1 VGDYGWEYRRRRP
14 EGTVLYEAVR
24 DNLATLLEEASE
36 VGRGLPRYVERD
48 FTRYLECGVLAHGFA
63 RVRCES
69 CKDELLVAFSCKGRG
84 VCPSC
89 NAKRAH
95 VSAVHLVERVL
106 PHVPYRQWTLSFPH
120 RVRWVL
126 LKDVGLLSEVLTV
139 FLRALFALQRRRA
152 RRQGLCGGQVGAV
165 SFVQFFG
172 SALQVTPHFHSLVP
186 DGVFVPQES
195 GVRFEALPPPTQA
208 EVERLLRAVRQR
220 VLRLLEKRGAVPA
233 QGPEDAQQ
241 AYQAHSLQQRLRWL
255 ELDVPL
261 PPSKQPR
268 CSFLEGFSLHAHT
281 HLHANDRQGLERL
294 CRYGARG
301 ALALERLS
309 RAEDGR
315 IAWRMKRPL
324 PDGTTHLF
332 FTGLEL
338 LRRVASLVPPPRSN
352 LTRFHGVFAPG
363 AKLRPFLLPQAVAE
377 PKPEK
382 ASEPP
387 EAATRLE
394 PPQERTPRLDWAGL
408 LRRSFAL
415 DVFACGRCGGR
426 RRVLAY
432 LTAPGGVR
440 AILEHLGLPT
450 LPGRVAPARGPP
462 QNSWF

>member
-1 VGDYGWEYRRRRP
+1 VGTHGWAYRRRQP

-24 DNLATLLEEASE
+24 DNLATLLAEANE

-48 FTRYLECGVLAHGFA
+48 FARYLECGVLAHGFA

-95 VSAVHLVERVL
+95 VTAVHRVERVL

-126 LKDVGLLSEVLTV
+126 LKNAGLLSDVLTL
-139 FLRALFALQRRRA
+139 FLRAVFALQRRRA
-152 RRQGLCGGQVGAV
+152 RRQGIRHGQAGAV
-165 SFVQFFG
+165 SFIQFFG

-186 DGVFVPQES
+186 DGVFVPEEG
-195 GVRFEALPPPTQA
+195 GVRFEALPPPTQG
-208 EVERLLRAVRQR
+208 EVERLLKGVWHR
-220 VLRLLEKRGAVPA
+220 VLRLLEKRGALPA
-233 QGPEDAQQ
+233 QGPEDALQ
-241 AYQAHSLQQRLRWL
+241 AYQAHSLQQRLRWT
-255 ELDVPL
+255 EVDMR
-261 PPSKQPR
+261 PPPRKQPR
-268 CSFLEGFSLHAHT
+268 CAFLEGFSLHANT

-315 IAWRMKRPL
+315 IAYRMKRPL

-332 FTGLEL
+332 FTGQEL
-338 LRRVASLVPPPRSN
+338 LRRVASLVPPPRAN

-363 AKLRPFLLPQAVAE
+363 AKLRPFLLPLTEAE
-377 PKPEK
+377 PKEK
-382 ASEPP
+382 EASAPP
-387 EAATRLE
+387 EAAAKAE
-394 PPQERTPRLDWAGL
+394 AKKEHMPRLDWAY
-408 LRRSFAL
+408 AAAP
-415 DVFACGRCGGR
+415 DVRFGR
-426 RRVLAY
+426 
-432 LTAPGGVR
+432 
-440 AILEHLGLPT
+440 LGLC
-450 LPGRVAPARGPP
+450 RVWRQA
-462 QNSWF
+462 